1 MSMFK
6 VIAIFA
12 AALLAGAALAQE
24 PSAPIGDETK
34 AAEQG
39 TDKAESKPVAATA
52 AADEDDVELPAGFR
66 KKKRGDLVLYCIKGK
81 ATGTRFP
88 TESCYDEA
96 GLKDY
101 ILKREA
107 SNREFEQNRAI
118 CSNPAICAPQ

>member
-1 MSMFK
+1 MLRLT
-6 VIAIFA
+6 AIFA
-12 AALLAGAALAQE
+12 MALLAGAAMAQE
-24 PSAPIGDETK
+24 PAAPIGDDTRS
-34 AAEQG
+34 AEQG

-52 AADEDDVELPAGFR
+52 AADEDDVVVPAGFK

-88 TESCYDEA
+88 TESCYDKA
-96 GLKDY
+96 GLADY

-118 CSNPAICAPQ
+118 CSNPAICSPQ

>member
-1 MSMFK
+1 MLKLVTICVLAF
-6 VIAIFA
+6 
-12 AALLAGAALAQE
+12 LAGAAMAQE
-24 PSAPIGDETK
+24 STTPIGDETK
-34 AAEQG
+34 AADQG
-39 TDKAESKPVAATA
+39 TDKADSKPVAAVA
-52 AADEDDVELPAGFR
+52 AADDDGVAIPAGFK

-107 SNREFEQNRAI
+107 SNRDFEQSRSV
-118 CSNPAICAPQ
+118 CSNPSVCASP